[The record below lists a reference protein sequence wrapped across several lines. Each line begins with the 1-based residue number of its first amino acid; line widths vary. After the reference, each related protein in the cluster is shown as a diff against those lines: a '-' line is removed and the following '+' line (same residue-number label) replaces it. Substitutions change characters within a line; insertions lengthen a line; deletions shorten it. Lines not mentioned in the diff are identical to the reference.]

1 VTVAR
6 CMKVFLTIVKR
17 VLSFSVV
24 LTSLKL
30 QSTFQVLQIL
40 ICITSI
46 AGCL

>member
-1 VTVAR
+1 MTVAR

-24 LTSLKL
+24 LASLKL
-30 QSTFQVLQIL
+30 QSTFQILQIL

>member
-1 VTVAR
+1 VTVTQ
-6 CMKVFLTIVKR
+6 CMKVFLTVVKR

-24 LTSLKL
+24 LASLKL
-30 QSTFQVLQIL
+30 QSTFQILQIL